1 MFLSNNFPNRTYFH
15 FLTLKHLTGS
25 TADTYLEY
33 TQRNLPEGVSMKVI
47 IIMIIIFIIIIV
59 HEGHQARGP
68 EAVPI
73 HRQAAAR
80 AGGEYLVT
88 E

>member
-1 MFLSNNFPNRTYFH
+1 
-15 FLTLKHLTGS
+15 
-25 TADTYLEY
+25 
-33 TQRNLPEGVSMKVI
+33 MKVI

-88 E
+88 QSETELLENDLCLYKHKSFRK